1 MDWSGVDCCD
11 VFIRLSFW
19 RHPFTAEHPPV
30 SKWCNVTFLQIWW
43 KTNSSTSDGLRVQML
58 ISGWNI
64 SYYNLCYL
72 FFFFINATFCNILL
86 FNTWHS
92 YIKCALNAQI
102 LLGATVYHHYISQTS
117 LWSLNIN
124 ISHFSFYLN
133 SMFMVIF
140 SASAPAGSVNSPA
153 AAAGVRWGG
162 QRGGARG
169 REGASQE
176 RDTETPAP
184 PTEGAS

>member
-1 MDWSGVDCCD
+1 MVWIIVM
-11 VFIRLSFW
+11 FLSDS
-19 RHPFTAEHPPV
+19 H
-30 SKWCNVTFLQIWW
+30 
-43 KTNSSTSDGLRVQML
+43 SDGTHSLQSIRRWASVAML
-58 ISGWNI
+58 HFSKSDEKQTHLHRMAWGCRCWFLGEIFLITNCAI
-64 SYYNLCYL
+64 
-72 FFFFINATFCNILL
+72 FIFFINATFCNILL

-102 LLGATVYHHYISQTS
+102 LLGATVYHHYISQSS

-124 ISHFSFYLN
+124 ISHFCFYLN

-153 AAAGVRWGG
+153 AAGGVRWGG